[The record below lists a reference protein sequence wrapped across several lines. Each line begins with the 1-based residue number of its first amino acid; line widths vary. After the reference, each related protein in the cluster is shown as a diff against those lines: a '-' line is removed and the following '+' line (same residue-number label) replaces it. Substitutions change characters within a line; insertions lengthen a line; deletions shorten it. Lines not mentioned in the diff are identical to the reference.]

1 MLLQQSD
8 GSLHLLIFDLD
19 GTLLDTAKQIEICMN
34 QIRID
39 FGYKA
44 LMPAEY
50 VRLIGQPVDQLLLDL
65 NINFAEKE
73 KLINQFRRYLRTEIT
88 RNGVECFDG
97 VVDIFY
103 LLESL
108 GVSAAVAT
116 TKPSELARHTV
127 NHSNLRHFKIHIQ
140 GTDNFLPKPSP
151 IVINK
156 ILAELNPM
164 YALMVGDRI
173 EDIEAASRAGID
185 SIGIAAGAHKEEALL
200 SSGANLVFPD
210 FLGLSRF
217 ASGDPAGF
225 RDYFSKLNST

>member
-1 MLLQQSD
+1 MFLQPDENQYLL
-8 GSLHLLIFDLD
+8 LFDLD
-19 GTLLDTAKQIEICMN
+19 GTLLDTAKQIETCMN

-39 FGYKA
+39 FGYGA

-65 NINFAEKE
+65 NLSFDDSEQ
-73 KLINQFRRYLRTEIT
+73 LIYHFRRYLRTEIT

-97 VVDIFY
+97 VVEIFH

-116 TKPSELARHTV
+116 TKPTELARHTV

-140 GTDNFLPKPSP
+140 GTDNFLPKPNP

-173 EDIEAASRAGID
+173 EDIEAASRAGIN
-185 SIGIAAGAHKEEALL
+185 SIGIAAGAHKKEALL
-200 SSGANLVFPD
+200 SSGANLAFPD

-217 ASGDPAGF
+217 ASGDPEGF
-225 RDYFSKLNST
+225 RGYFSRVKST

>member
-8 GSLHLLIFDLD
+8 ESLHLLIFDLD

-65 NINFAEKE
+65 KINFAEKE
-73 KLINQFRRYLRTEIT
+73 KLINQFRRYLRAEIT

-103 LLESL
+103 LLKSL